1 MATARIRNWAAREKG
16 KMRVTSLQNPN
27 RRWRGSK
34 QRQCLS
40 CRHDPRDQNKG
51 ANIMSMSDIEMLG
64 WATFAV
70 YTVVR
75 ILPMTYRATLACRAM
90 RGLRQ
95 IKHQR

>member
-1 MATARIRNWAAREKG
+1 
-16 KMRVTSLQNPN
+16 
-27 RRWRGSK
+27 
-34 QRQCLS
+34 
-40 CRHDPRDQNKG
+40 
-51 ANIMSMSDIEMLG
+51 MSMSDIEMLG